1 MVGRPGQAPEGRREL
16 LVAPLVAQGR
26 HLGVIVLGNLRSD
39 RHAEAGAGMRLGRQ
53 DLQLLSPLASG
64 LAVTLGNAT
73 QVAQIKE
80 EKSTLE
86 QILGLSSDGILLL
99 DGKGRVR
106 VWNQAMERI
115 TGVPDD
121 DAVGLPYNELLAGLD
136 HDGKLVRLEDLLAA
150 ATPASPRASAEVQI
164 RTSEGLERWLRCN
177 HSLLYEG
184 GEWTTDVVIVHDVT
198 RIRQAERAKTDFV
211 ATVSHELRTPI
222 TPIKGY
228 VEILQARGPN
238 LSEDKRQ
245 DMLRIVAE
253 RADHLA
259 RLVEDLLL
267 ASRISSE
274 PGGSAVVG
282 MQRECTD
289 LAEAARRA
297 AADWLRGP
305 DNRLELELPPGP
317 LEVDA
322 DPLRLVQVLANLI
335 SNAHKYSPA
344 DQEVRLRVW
353 RDNGWAMAAVADRGR
368 GIPRE
373 ELDRVFEK
381 FHRVEDPMTMTSGGT
396 GLGLYIAR
404 ELTRAVGGEI
414 EATSAPRRGSTFTVR
429 LPMARRPEGAE
440 DSSASGDRAD
450 DSQPSGPRA
459 RRAPD
464 PLCRCS

>member
-1 MVGRPGQAPEGRREL
+1 M
-16 LVAPLVAQGR
+16 
-26 HLGVIVLGNLRSD
+26 
-39 RHAEAGAGMRLGRQ
+39 
-53 DLQLLSPLASG
+53 
-64 LAVTLGNAT
+64 
-73 QVAQIKE
+73 
-80 EKSTLE
+80 
-86 QILGLSSDGILLL
+86 
-99 DGKGRVR
+99 
-106 VWNQAMERI
+106 
-115 TGVPDD
+115 
-121 DAVGLPYNELLAGLD
+121 
-136 HDGKLVRLEDLLAA
+136 
-150 ATPASPRASAEVQI
+150 
-164 RTSEGLERWLRCN
+164 
-177 HSLLYEG
+177 
-184 GEWTTDVVIVHDVT
+184 
-198 RIRQAERAKTDFV
+198 
-211 ATVSHELRTPI
+211 
-222 TPIKGY
+222 
-228 VEILQARGPN
+228 EILQARGPN

-305 DNRLELELPPGP
+305 DSRLELELPPGP

-335 SNAHKYSPA
+335 SNAHKYSPT

-381 FHRVEDPMTMTSGGT
+381 FHRVEDPMTMTTGGT

-404 ELTRAVGGEI
+404 ELTRAMGGEI

-429 LPMARRPEGAE
+429 LPMARSREGGE
-440 DSSASGDRAD
+440 DAGAGGRDRGDD
-450 DSQPSGPRA
+450 TQPPGTRA
-459 RRAPD
+459 RRAAD